1 MRYILL
7 ALENLSPP
15 TYGIIDTAASPLGD
29 NRYHLFGV
37 EHSLHYGAREIYL
50 IEDKSLAIEKL
61 DQLNAEEE
69 TK

>member
-7 ALENLSPP
+7 ELIHLSPP
-15 TYGIIDTAASPLGD
+15 VYGIIDTAASPLGD

-50 IEDKSLAIEKL
+50 IEDKSVAMEKL
-61 DQLNAEEE
+61 HQLNEEE
-69 TK
+69 EQ